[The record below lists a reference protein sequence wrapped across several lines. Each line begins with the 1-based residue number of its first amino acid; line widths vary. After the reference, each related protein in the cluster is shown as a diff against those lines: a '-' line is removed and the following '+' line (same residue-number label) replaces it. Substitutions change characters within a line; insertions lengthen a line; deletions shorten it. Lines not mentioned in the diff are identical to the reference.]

1 VTDENV
7 ERYAQLVVESY
18 SKLRTKKLP
27 YRPIAVCSFVLFETA
42 GKRFQDTIADVCHSQ
57 LCPCRETRLPY
68 DCLITS
74 YPIKDNVLDTNYFN
88 FLIAHPY
95 KQWANSITLCRTK
108 DDKPYIRVNNLSEI
122 PANVLYNFCIATRLI
137 VEFRD
142 ELETWRHFIGIG
154 CHPVFA
160 FALALLVDE
169 KVTLDDVVASLASDE
184 NHKPID
190 KSLSLTT
197 LFGNP
202 SNLSKSY
209 TVASDSCTPTN
220 IIWGKDKDF
229 RSLVG
234 KSIREFA
241 SQWQKDHPK
250 HENLLLTP

>member
-1 VTDENV
+1 
-7 ERYAQLVVESY
+7 
-18 SKLRTKKLP
+18 
-27 YRPIAVCSFVLFETA
+27 
-42 GKRFQDTIADVCHSQ
+42 
-57 LCPCRETRLPY
+57 
-68 DCLITS
+68 
-74 YPIKDNVLDTNYFN
+74 
-88 FLIAHPY
+88 
-95 KQWANSITLCRTK
+95 
-108 DDKPYIRVNNLSEI
+108 
-122 PANVLYNFCIATRLI
+122 
-137 VEFRD
+137 
-142 ELETWRHFIGIG
+142 
-154 CHPVFA
+154 
-160 FALALLVDE
+160 LLVDE